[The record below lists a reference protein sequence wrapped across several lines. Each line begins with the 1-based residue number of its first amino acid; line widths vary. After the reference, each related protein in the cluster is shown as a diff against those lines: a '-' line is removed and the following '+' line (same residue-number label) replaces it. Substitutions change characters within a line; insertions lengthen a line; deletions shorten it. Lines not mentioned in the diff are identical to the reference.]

1 MTLLRTEHLTKTY
14 ASGLFRRNRTP
25 ALRDVSISIG
35 PGETVGIYGK
45 SGSGKTTLASLVTG
59 ILPATGGR
67 IYWEDRPVAAPY
79 RGALRRAIQMV
90 DQHPEEAFDPR
101 WSLEKSLME
110 PYRVHRLPFD
120 RDRFRD
126 LLAQVGLYEE
136 HLHRDLGSLS
146 GGELQRAALARALSM
161 EPLLLLLD
169 EPTSMLDAISQAQ
182 ILQILKDYQANHGT
196 AYLLITHDLAV
207 MRHMCTHCYFLA
219 DGCVT
224 GEEEVH
230 GKSESDPPRR

>member
-25 ALRDVSISIG
+25 ALQDVSITIG

-45 SGSGKTTLASLVTG
+45 SGGGKTTLAGLVAG

-67 IYWEDRPVAAPY
+67 IYWEDQPVSAPY

-101 WSLEKSLME
+101 WSLEKSLLE
-110 PYRVHRLPFD
+110 PYRVHHMPFD

-161 EPLLLLLD
+161 EPRLLLLD

-182 ILQILKDYQANHGT
+182 ILQILKEYQARHGT

-207 MRHMCTHCYFLA
+207 MRHMCSRCYFLA
-219 DGCVT
+219 DGRIT

-230 GKSESDPPRR
+230 GKTESDPPLC